1 MHCTLYRYDK
11 LKSLARDHV
20 EAKQCLRERLVAEG
34 CGRWVV
40 KPVEQDE
47 FMMGKEGGVSQQ

>member
-1 MHCTLYRYDK
+1 MHYTWSRYDE
-11 LKSLARDHV
+11 LKSLAIDHV
-20 EAKQCLRERLVAEG
+20 EAKQCLKEKLVAED

-47 FMMGKEGGVSQQ
+47 FMMGKEGGVRQQ